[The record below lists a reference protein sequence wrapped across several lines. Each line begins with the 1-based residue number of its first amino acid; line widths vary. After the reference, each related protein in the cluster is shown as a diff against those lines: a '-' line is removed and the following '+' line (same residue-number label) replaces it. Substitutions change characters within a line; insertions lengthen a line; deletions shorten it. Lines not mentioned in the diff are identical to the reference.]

1 MVQDQGLYYIM
12 YIHYKIV
19 YWEVSDAYGLHFE

>member
-1 MVQDQGLYYIM
+1 MSKIKDAWY

-19 YWEVSDAYGLHFE
+19 YWEVSDAYGLLFE